1 MCASTESCFLL
12 PCENSGKCRKFELC
26 SKIVKTLIYLKV
38 SAIHLAVYCTIGDS
52 GDDTEFMGW
61 ITLFIPNE
69 NLKSIILFSSWFFTM
84 RLISLVQEKEKLPIG
99 WQKRKSPV
107 SGVLVY
113 VCGGVHP
120 SADTQS
126 VPLDAGFPA

>member
-1 MCASTESCFLL
+1 
-12 PCENSGKCRKFELC
+12 
-26 SKIVKTLIYLKV
+26 
-38 SAIHLAVYCTIGDS
+38 
-52 GDDTEFMGW
+52 
-61 ITLFIPNE
+61 
-69 NLKSIILFSSWFFTM
+69 M

-126 VPLDAGFPA
+126 VPLDAGFPAWCGALDFASLENHISASKLTQNFLHDSKDSA